1 MKHVM
6 GWEPMAR
13 GARTGKVLQVAAT
26 YVGTVVGAGFASGQE
41 TLRFFAVFGN
51 HGSWG
56 ILVATALFVVLGVA
70 VMDLGHTLGAA
81 SHQELLIYT
90 CGPALGRFM
99 DLLVTSFLL
108 ASLSVMLA
116 GGGAV
121 MAQQFGLST
130 GLGITLTAVVSVVTV
145 LFGLRGLVAANG
157 VVVPMLT
164 SFVVLVTVGTLW
176 RQGLGPLRLGLQWPE
191 LAAAPHWLLAALLY
205 VAYNLILAVAV
216 LAPLGATVSDP
227 SVRRQG
233 GILGGL
239 GLGLL
244 ALLIKLALGSHLP
257 EIGRSEVPLLFIAQS
272 YAPSFQVI
280 YALVLWAEIYTTAI
294 GSLYGFASR
303 LSLLRRWDY
312 PLMVL
317 GSAALA
323 AWGSQ
328 AGFSRLVSLLY
339 PLYGYA
345 SLVFLG
351 SLGLSLLRQRP

>member
-1 MKHVM
+1 M
-6 GWEPMAR
+6 
-13 GARTGKVLQVAAT
+13 RTGTQTGRVMRVAAT
-26 YVGTVVGAGFASGQE
+26 YIGTVVGAGFASGQE

-51 HGSWG
+51 HGFWG

-70 VMDLGHTLGAA
+70 AMDLGLTLGAT
-81 SHQELLIYT
+81 SHQELLMHT

-121 MAQQFGLST
+121 MAQQFGLSP
-130 GLGITLTAVVSVVTV
+130 GLGIACTALVSVVTV

-157 VVVPMLT
+157 LVVPVLT
-164 SFVVLVTVGTLW
+164 AFVMVVTVGTLW

-216 LAPLGATVSDP
+216 LAPLGATVGDR
-227 SVRRQG
+227 SVLLWG
-233 GILGGL
+233 GVLGGL

-257 EIGRSEVPLLFIAQS
+257 DIGRSEVPLLSIAQS
-272 YAPSFQVI
+272 YAPSFQVL

-317 GSAALA
+317 GTAALA

-328 AGFSRLVSLLY
+328 AGFSRLVSVLY
-339 PLYGYA
+339 PVYGYA

-351 SLGLSLLRQRP
+351 SLGLSLVRRRV

>member
-1 MKHVM
+1 MKTGVQAVRVM
-6 GWEPMAR
+6 R
-13 GARTGKVLQVAAT
+13 VAAT
-26 YVGTVVGAGFASGQE
+26 YIGTVVGAGFASGQE

-70 VMDLGHTLGAA
+70 AMDLGRTLGAT
-81 SHQELLIYT
+81 SHQELLMHT
-90 CGPALGRFM
+90 CGPALGRLM

-108 ASLSVMLA
+108 VSLSVMLA

-121 MAQQFGLST
+121 MAQQFGLSP
-130 GLGITLTAVVSVVTV
+130 GLGVTFTAIVSVVTV

-164 SFVVLVTVGTLW
+164 AFVMVVAVGTLW

-216 LAPLGATVSDP
+216 LAPLGATVGDR
-227 SVRRQG
+227 SVLLWG
-233 GILGGL
+233 GVLGGM

-257 EIGRSEVPLLFIAQS
+257 DIGNSEVPLLFIAQS

-303 LSLLRRWDY
+303 LSLLHRWDY

-317 GSAALA
+317 GTAALA

-339 PLYGYA
+339 PVYGYA
-345 SLVFLG
+345 SLVFMV
-351 SLGLSLLRQRP
+351 SLGLSLLRRRV